1 MKTII
6 VDDNQQARNFLRTLI
21 QQFCPELELLGSAS
35 NIKEGR
41 FLIEQVHPE
50 LVFLDVEMPNGTGF
64 DLLQQLPQVD
74 FKVIF
79 TTAHEKYALQ
89 AIKCSALDYLLK
101 PIDIEDLLL
110 AVGKAKEERQQSAEE
125 GTSQLKVQTL
135 LQNLQATSAQG
146 EQKLLLNDKY
156 GMQVAQVKDII
167 RLKADNNYTH
177 FFIKDQPPLLISKPL
192 KDYESILPSQQFFRC
207 HKSHLINL
215 NYLLRYD
222 KREDE
227 VLILQ
232 DGSKVPVSRRKVDVL
247 LEKMK
252 NSL

>member
-35 NIKEGR
+35 NIQEGR

-110 AVGKAKEERQQSAEE
+110 AVGKAKEERQQSTEE

-156 GMQVAQVKDII
+156 GMQVTQVKDII

-215 NYLLRYD
+215 SYLLRYD

>member
-21 QQFCPELELLGSAS
+21 QQFCPELKLLGSAS
-35 NIKEGR
+35 NIQEGR
-41 FLIEQVHPE
+41 FLIEQVNPE

-110 AVGKAKEERQQSAEE
+110 AVGKAKEERQQSTEE

-156 GMQVAQVKDII
+156 GMQVTQVKDII